1 MKKYLVILVT
11 FLITMSA
18 YGQRNEVG
26 ISGSGMYY
34 IGDLNPYYHFYF
46 TRPGGGLY
54 YRYNYRD
61 YLSVRLFGNYGSVRA
76 ADSLLNYYPERK
88 LHFRS
93 QILEVGVVAEINYY
107 KFRPG
112 TIKHFFSPYLFL
124 GINWFYF
131 NPQAKYNDEWVDL
144 QPMGTEGQG
153 TTFYPDRKPYS
164 LNSFAIPMGIGVKIA
179 LSETFVCHIEWG
191 MRYTL
196 TDYIDDVSTTYPDP
210 LVLASQIDPIAP
222 YLSDPNLL
230 NHTELNSSNT
240 DKWRGDPSTNDWYS
254 VINVGLSFRFKNKT
268 MKCEGMNPRYRDK
281 RKDYEYNLKNKNKIS
296 F

>member
-1 MKKYLVILVT
+1 MN
-11 FLITMSA
+11 A

-26 ISGSGMYY
+26 ISGGGMYY

-46 TRPGGGLY
+46 TRPAGGLY

-76 ADSLLNYYPERK
+76 ADSKINYFPERN

-93 QILEVGVVAEINYY
+93 QILEVGVVGEINYY

-144 QPMGTEGQG
+144 QPMGTEDKALLFIQ
-153 TTFYPDRKPYS
+153 
-164 LNSFAIPMGIGVKIA
+164 IA
-179 LSETFVCHIEWG
+179 NHI
-191 MRYTL
+191 
-196 TDYIDDVSTTYPDP
+196 
-210 LVLASQIDPIAP
+210 
-222 YLSDPNLL
+222 
-230 NHTELNSSNT
+230 H
-240 DKWRGDPSTNDWYS
+240 
-254 VINVGLSFRFKNKT
+254 
-268 MKCEGMNPRYRDK
+268 
-281 RKDYEYNLKNKNKIS
+281 
-296 F
+296 